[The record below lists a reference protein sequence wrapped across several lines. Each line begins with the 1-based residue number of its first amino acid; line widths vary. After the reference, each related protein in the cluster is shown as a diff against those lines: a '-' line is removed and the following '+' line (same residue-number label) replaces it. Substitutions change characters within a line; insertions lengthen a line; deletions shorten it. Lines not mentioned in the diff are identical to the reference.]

1 MGIPNE
7 NLPNVS
13 HNRQLPR
20 LADRVQ
26 VQPTG
31 MKSQSEAG
39 GEISRTALPES
50 GWERSSRGL
59 RSAPPSGPREPS
71 GVYDREPPPGVSDR
85 TPAS

>member
-1 MGIPNE
+1 MSIPKIAKDGLDVPAGVKAE
-7 NLPNVS
+7 K
-13 HNRQLPR
+13 
-20 LADRVQ
+20 
-26 VQPTG
+26 QPINHVTG
-31 MKSQSEAG
+31 SRFAG
-39 GEISRTALPES
+39 GEVARTALPES